1 MNINI
6 FHFSDL
12 SSTAFILPMQTIDVW
27 FFKTEDF
34 PPDAQ
39 DTQILSTEERNR
51 IAGYS
56 QVKDRIQHQT
66 ARFLLRLL
74 LGKYLHIAP
83 EELVLRTGTHGKLY
97 LDYDALTVRGLGHL
111 PRLSFNLSHSE
122 EQIAFAFSFSSP
134 VGIDIE
140 KIRENARS
148 SHLVHRFFHPDEEL
162 RFAHL
167 PEWESTQLFFR
178 YWTIREAFLKGIGTG
193 FTISADSFRI
203 DEIDSDSGLYQLTK
217 YPLWR
222 VQALPAPD
230 KYFCSV
236 AYCVQN
242 PL

>member
-140 KIRENARS
+140 KYVKMHAAATLSTVSFTRMKNCDSHIYRS
-148 SHLVHRFFHPDEEL
+148 GKVHSFF
-162 RFAHL
+162 
-167 PEWESTQLFFR
+167 SVTGR
-178 YWTIREAFLKGIGTG
+178 YEKHF
-193 FTISADSFRI
+193 
-203 DEIDSDSGLYQLTK
+203 
-217 YPLWR
+217 
-222 VQALPAPD
+222 
-230 KYFCSV
+230 
-236 AYCVQN
+236 
-242 PL
+242 

>member
-12 SSTAFILPMQTIDVW
+12 SSAAFTLPMQTIDVW

-56 QVKDRIQHQT
+56 QGKDRIQHQT

-140 KIRENARS
+140 KYVKMHAAATLSTVSFTRMKNCDSHIYRS
-148 SHLVHRFFHPDEEL
+148 GKVHSFF
-162 RFAHL
+162 
-167 PEWESTQLFFR
+167 SVTGR
-178 YWTIREAFLKGIGTG
+178 YEKHF
-193 FTISADSFRI
+193 
-203 DEIDSDSGLYQLTK
+203 
-217 YPLWR
+217 
-222 VQALPAPD
+222 
-230 KYFCSV
+230 
-236 AYCVQN
+236 
-242 PL
+242 

>member
-12 SSTAFILPMQTIDVW
+12 SSAAFTLPMQTIDVW

-51 IAGYS
+51 IACYS
-56 QVKDRIQHQT
+56 QGKTVSSIRLRAFSYVCCLENICTSHRKNLCFVQAHMANFIWIMMHLQSEVWDICHGFPLISLIRKS
-66 ARFLLRLL
+66 RLRL
-74 LGKYLHIAP
+74 HFP
-83 EELVLRTGTHGKLY
+83 F
-97 LDYDALTVRGLGHL
+97 L
-111 PRLSFNLSHSE
+111 PRSVSTSK
-122 EQIAFAFSFSSP
+122 
-134 VGIDIE
+134 

-203 DEIDSDSGLYQLTK
+203 DEINSDSGLYQLTK